1 MFAENF
7 TRTLKNK
14 SYKSVIQKLDKL
26 DDIAY
31 KFNNAY
37 HSTIGL
43 RKFLQLKKI
52 KILCRVQMWLV
63 ILMVK
68 KVLERFT
75 KKTCKQQ
82 IKKLLREKAINYM
95 WNGKVMVI
103 HLIGVC

>member
-26 DDIAY
+26 DDIVY

-63 ILMVK
+63 K

-75 KKTCKQQ
+75 KRTCKQQ